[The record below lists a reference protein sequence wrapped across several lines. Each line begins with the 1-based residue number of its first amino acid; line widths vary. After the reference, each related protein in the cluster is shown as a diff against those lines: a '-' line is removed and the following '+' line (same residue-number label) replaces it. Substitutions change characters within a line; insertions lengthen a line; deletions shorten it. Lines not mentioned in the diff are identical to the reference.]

1 MTTET
6 ATAEACGLLSREGE
20 PVPLKGVR
28 VEATIRDYAA
38 RVVLVQRYRNDEALP
53 IEAVYRFPLEEG
65 VAVCGF
71 EALIDG
77 RRVVGEV
84 DERGKAFERYD
95 EALAAGHGAYL
106 LDEER
111 ADVFTLS
118 VGALPPGK
126 EVVLQLTT
134 VSELPLEGETIRF
147 TLPTTLSPRYAP
159 AADQEG
165 PGESEAQRVGAP
177 WALAVPYGLELT
189 VSVETTAA
197 LRGIESPTHPIAL
210 ALDDH
215 RATVR
220 LAERSASL
228 DRDFVLKIA
237 LAETHRPRAV
247 VERGPDGKAH
257 ALVSFRPE
265 FEAASGPAEVV
276 FLVDRSGS
284 MQGESIAEARNA
296 LALALRSLRPGCW
309 FNVVG
314 FGSSFEALF
323 PESRPYDAESFALA
337 SALVETLEAD
347 LGGTEIL
354 PALEA
359 VLTARR
365 QPGLPRQVFL
375 LTDGE
380 VSNTDA
386 VISLVSRHAAHARIF
401 TFGIGAG
408 ASLHLVKGVARA
420 GGGEAELIAP
430 GERVEAKVLRQLAR
444 ALAPAVTDVRIDW
457 GGLKVETAPHEAP
470 PVFAGGR
477 VLVFG
482 RIEELKP
489 ATVTLRGRT
498 PLGEVVSSLELGMQ
512 DAPEDR
518 LIATLWARRAIR
530 DLEEG
535 SSALHGRRGSRQERA
550 PSVEDRAKAEVVR
563 LGKEYGLV
571 SRHTSYVAVE
581 EREEAAEGE
590 IVIRRVPVAV
600 TRGWHGMGSVDDV
613 AMMQVC
619 CSPVDPLDGL
629 MGAHFLGA
637 DEMEC
642 MDSPASR
649 RALAPSPPDRRPRA
663 SRPLDRLVS
672 LQHSDGSWGLTA
684 ALAGLLERPK
694 KDLEAVVDAFLASR
708 PSAGR
713 SDLARCRRALATAL
727 ALVWLL
733 RHAADGA
740 DEWRLLA
747 GKAGDWLKATPEGEA
762 RWLALAV
769 QVAEP

>member
-6 ATAEACGLLSREGE
+6 ATAAACGLLTREGA
-20 PVPLKGVR
+20 PVPLQGVR

-38 RVVLVQRYRNDEALP
+38 RVVLSQRYRNDEALP

-71 EALIDG
+71 EAVIDG
-77 RRVVGEV
+77 RRVTGEV
-84 DERGKAFERYD
+84 DERGRAFERYD

-118 VGALPPGK
+118 VGSLPPGK

-134 VSELPLEGETIRF
+134 VSELPLEGDAIRF

-159 AADQEG
+159 AEDQEG
-165 PGESEAQRVGAP
+165 PGETAAGRVGAP
-177 WALAVPYGLELT
+177 WALAVPYGLELS
-189 VSVETTAA
+189 VSVETTAP

-210 ALDDH
+210 ALEDH

-220 LAERSASL
+220 LAERAASM

-247 VERGPDGKAH
+247 VERGPDGAAY
-257 ALVSFRPE
+257 ALLSFRPE
-265 FEAASGPAEVV
+265 LESASGPAEVV
-276 FLVDRSGS
+276 FVVDRSGS
-284 MQGESIAEARNA
+284 MEGDSIAEARNA
-296 LALALRSLRPGCW
+296 LALALRSLRPGCF

-314 FGSSFEALF
+314 FGSTYEALF
-323 PESRPYDAESFALA
+323 EKSRPYDAESFALA
-337 SALVETLEAD
+337 SAAVQDIEAD

-359 VLTARR
+359 VLEAKR

-386 VISLVSRHAAHARIF
+386 VIGLVARHAAHARVF

-420 GGGEAELIAP
+420 GGGEAELVAP
-430 GERVEAKVLRQLAR
+430 GERVEAKVLRQLGR
-444 ALAPAVTDVRIDW
+444 ALAPAVTDVTVDW
-457 GGLKVETAPHEAP
+457 GGLRVAAAPHEAP

-482 RIEELKP
+482 RIEALAP

-498 PLGEVVSSLELGMQ
+498 PDGDVVSSLALGA
-512 DAPEDR
+512 DDVAEGR
-518 LIATLWARRAIR
+518 LVATLWARRAIR

-535 SSALHGRRGSRQERA
+535 SSALHGRRGSRQRRA
-550 PSVEDRAKAEVVR
+550 PSVEERAKAEIVR
-563 LGKEYGLV
+563 LGKEFGLV

-581 EREEAAEGE
+581 ERELPAEGE
-590 IVIRRVPVAV
+590 TVLRRVPVAV
-600 TRGWHGMGSVDDV
+600 TRGWGGMGSIADV
-613 AMMQVC
+613 AALRRC
-619 CSPVDPLDGL
+619 T
-629 MGAHFLGA
+629 A
-637 DEMEC
+637 
-642 MDSPASR
+642 SPARRLDIADIACCGAADVDWAPRQVSR
-649 RALAPSPPDRRPRA
+649 RTGSRA
-663 SRPLDRLVS
+663 LDRLVF
-672 LQHSDGSWGLTA
+672 LQQPDGSWEPTA
-684 ALAGLLERPK
+684 ELARLVNRRPK
-694 KDLEAVVDAFLASR
+694 ELEAVANAFVASR
-708 PSAGR
+708 PPGAG
-713 SDLARCRRALATAL
+713 SDGAQARRALATAL
-727 ALVWLL
+727 ALEWLA
-733 RHAADGA
+733 RHAADDE

-747 GKAGDWLKATPEGEA
+747 GKARDWLARTPEGA
-762 RWLALAV
+762 AAWVALAGK
-769 QVAEP
+769 VARP